1 MVGAAAV
8 GGIVER
14 AERALAAGCD
24 VLPVC
29 NHRPSAIAV
38 IEGLKAAP
46 DPVAALRRVRLRGR
60 LQQDIEALHASER
73 WRMAQQALERCSAPP
88 DLRLA

>member
-1 MVGAAAV
+1 MSG
-8 GGIVER
+8 R
-14 AERALAAGCD
+14 AIPGRSAGHCQ
-24 VLPVC
+24 
-29 NHRPSAIAV
+29 
-38 IEGLKAAP
+38 GAP

>member
-1 MVGAAAV
+1 M
-8 GGIVER
+8 
-14 AERALAAGCD
+14 
-24 VLPVC
+24 
-29 NHRPSAIAV
+29 

-73 WRMAQQALERCSAPP
+73 WRMAQQALERCSVPP